1 MMMAQVTHGDG
12 IVFLSSVKKCLED
25 IAKAKAEGK
34 LQDGVLAVTE
44 AELSCMKKVLEVGW

>member
-25 IAKAKAEGK
+25 IAKVKAEGK
-34 LQDGVLAVTE
+34 LQDGVLAATE